1 MCGICGFTGQII
13 DRDQTIQNMT
23 EVITHRGPDDSGF
36 YKDDFISMGF
46 RRLSI
51 IDLGAGH
58 QPIFNEDK
66 TLVINFNGE
75 IYNYQEIRKELLQL
89 GHAFTTQSD
98 TEVILHG
105 FEQWG
110 EKILDKLRGM
120 FGFAI
125 YNTKDHS
132 VFLARD
138 FFGIKPMH
146 YTQVGQSFLYASE
159 IKSIL
164 QFPGFEKNF
173 NYKTLDRYL
182 CFQYAVPPET
192 FLKGCTAF
200 YRAIICGTE
209 MEKQK

>member
-164 QFPGFEKNF
+164 QFPGFEKNSTIKRWTVTF
-173 NYKTLDRYL
+173 LFSMRFHRK
-182 CFQYAVPPET
+182 P

>member
-164 QFPGFEKNF
+164 QFPGFEKNLTIKRLTVIF
-173 NYKTLDRYL
+173 LSSMRCRQK
-182 CFQYAVPPET
+182 P

-200 YRAIICGTE
+200 YRAITCGIGTE
-209 MEKQK
+209 R

>member
-75 IYNYQEIRKELLQL
+75 IYNYQEIRKELLPAGARL
-89 GHAFTTQSD
+89 YHAVGYGGHP
-98 TEVILHG
+98 
-105 FEQWG
+105 
-110 EKILDKLRGM
+110 
-120 FGFAI
+120 
-125 YNTKDHS
+125 
-132 VFLARD
+132 AR
-138 FFGIKPMH
+138 
-146 YTQVGQSFLYASE
+146 L
-159 IKSIL
+159 
-164 QFPGFEKNF
+164 
-173 NYKTLDRYL
+173 
-182 CFQYAVPPET
+182 
-192 FLKGCTAF
+192 
-200 YRAIICGTE
+200 
-209 MEKQK
+209 

>member
-75 IYNYQEIRKELLQL
+75 IYNYKEIRKELLQL
-89 GHAFTTQSD
+89 GHTFTTQSD

-110 EKILDKLRGM
+110 EKILDRLRGM

-132 VFLARD
+132 VFIARD

-164 QFPGFEKNF
+164 QFPGFEKKF

-182 CFQYAVPPET
+182 SFQYAVPPET
-192 FLKGCTAF
+192 FFEGGVLPFTGPLPVV
-200 YRAIICGTE
+200 
-209 MEKQK
+209 